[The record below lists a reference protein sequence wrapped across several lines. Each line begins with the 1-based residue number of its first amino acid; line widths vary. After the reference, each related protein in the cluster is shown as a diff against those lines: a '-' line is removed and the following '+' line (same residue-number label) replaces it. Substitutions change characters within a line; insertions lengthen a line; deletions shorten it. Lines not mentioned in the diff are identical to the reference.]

1 MKKILLLS
9 AAVALF
15 AACSNDRE
23 QLASDGGSEVLVP
36 LRISGN
42 IDVST
47 QVATRASGTT
57 WDNYDAIGV
66 YAKFSN
72 GNALS
77 TQCNALNA
85 QYTIET
91 GASTYGDFDSNP
103 ATDDTYNY
111 RLFASTSPV
120 YLPTNGNAIY
130 VYAYYPYKSTGTGYA
145 EDDGDVNITVGGQG
159 TTTDVRT
166 MIDFMAAYETSSDRG
181 TDGEPGSTPIN
192 KAHYTCNL
200 LFEHKLTKLVFK
212 LKQGTGFDDATI
224 AGTTSL
230 TIGSQKTIGIYNV
243 YNRALSYSG
252 SADQTITAFKASDV
266 ANGDGEFDARF
277 EAIVLP
283 NHATNNT
290 PVDRLVTITIGDQD
304 YTFTIYYTGAS
315 TPKVESFAPGMEYT
329 FEVTV
334 HKTGLVVNA
343 AIKPWDTTTIQDVE
357 AK

>member
-36 LRISGN
+36 LRISASN

-47 QVATRASGTT
+47 QVATRASGTI
-57 WDNYDAIGV
+57 WGDGDAIGV
-66 YAKFSN
+66 YARFTDESP
-72 GNALS
+72 LS

-85 QYTIET
+85 QYTITT
-91 GASTYGDFDSNP
+91 GANSKPSAYDYKQFT
-103 ATDDTYNY
+103 
-111 RLFASTSPV
+111 STSPV
-120 YLPTNGNAIY
+120 YLPTNGDNIY
-130 VYAYYPYKSTGTGYA
+130 VYAYYPHKSTGTGTGHA
-145 EDDGDVNITVGGQG
+145 QTNGDVYITVDGQA
-159 TTTDVRT
+159 TATDVRT
-166 MIDFMAAYETSSDRG
+166 GIDFMAAYEQYSNKG
-181 TDGEPGSTPIN
+181 TDGNDAAIPVAIN
-192 KAHYTCNL
+192 KANPRCNL

-315 TPKVESFAPGMEYT
+315 TPKVESFAAGMEYT

-334 HKTGLVVNA
+334 NKTGLNVYA
-343 AIKPWDTTTIQDVE
+343 AIAPWNTTTIQNVAAE
-357 AK
+357 